1 MNKYCAYL
9 NIPFSLFKEG
19 IDPFQFPKTNHVKL
33 DKDEV
38 LSDDLQNWFT
48 FLKLE
53 ISLVEVFYS
62 PPNKIGVVHIDSVG
76 GDYTKLN
83 WQFGGK
89 DSVMNWYSE
98 TMPNSRKKTIT
109 SIGTNSISLDENTLT
124 KSHSQAIQNPSL
136 IQVGV
141 PHNIENFSEDRW
153 VVSVVYKYPVPVHNY
168 NTFIRPTWDKSIL
181 IFNEYLI

>member
-1 MNKYCAYL
+1 MNNCCAYL
-9 NIPFSLFKEG
+9 NIPFSLFNED

-38 LSDDLQNWFT
+38 VSKDLKNWFA

-53 ISLVEVFYS
+53 IFLVEVFYTQ
-62 PPNKIGVVHIDSVG
+62 PFRTGAIHIDSVG

-89 DSVMNWYSE
+89 DSIMNWYSE
-98 TMPNSRKKTIT
+98 TTPNSRKKTVT
-109 SIGTNSISLDENTLT
+109 SIGSNSISFNENSVS
-124 KSHSQAIQNPSL
+124 KIHSQSIQNPSL
-136 IQVGV
+136 VQVGV

-153 VVSVVYKYPVPVHNY
+153 VVSVVYKYPINKY
-168 NTFIRPTWDKSIL
+168 IIRPTWKQSL
-181 IFNEYLI
+181 SLFKNYLIQ